1 VFGEFVEHHAKEE
14 ETTMFKMARQ
24 LFSAE
29 ERAALDE
36 QYEAWKQSAEGRS
49 VVADAAATTGA
60 AKAMQ

>member
-1 VFGEFVEHHAKEE
+1 
-14 ETTMFKMARQ
+14 MFKMARQ

-60 AKAMQ
+60 AKTMQQ